1 MSHTSQGQQ
10 RRSSEP
16 TASHT
21 PSNRR
26 WYHFRPAPRGRADV
40 MGVNR
45 VWWTVL
51 WIVLIVLIFLP
62 W

>member
-1 MSHTSQGQQ
+1 MSHTSLGQHP
-10 RRSSEP
+10 RSSEP
-16 TASHT
+16 PASQT

-26 WYHFRPAPRGRADV
+26 WYHLRPAPRGRADV

-51 WIVLIVLIFLP
+51 WIVLIVLILLP

>member
-1 MSHTSQGQQ
+1 MSHTSPGQQ

-16 TASHT
+16 AASQA

-26 WYHFRPAPRGRADV
+26 WYHLRPVPRGRADV
-40 MGVNR
+40 IGVNR
-45 VWWTVL
+45 TWWTVL